1 MRRSLIILLGVVM
14 LMALLPTAGLAKK
27 PIPDVK
33 VLIPRA
39 IDLVTEAYPGALWL
53 QANGL
58 PAEGEL
64 ATSAEAIVEWQFFFS
79 TPETPGPINIIHR
92 AEIQFGPPPDG
103 FGPVKGLPGFFTG
116 AIAMPKAPSMTLKH
130 AVKLLQRA
138 GHTGAFDGVVL
149 MHPLI
154 AEPVNPRYLFQFT
167 GPLGGK
173 HHIAVDCLTKAVIR
187 ID

>member
-39 IDLVTEAYPGALWL
+39 IDLATEAYPGALWL

-58 PAEGEL
+58 PAEGGHV
-64 ATSAEAIVEWQFFFS
+64 TSADDIVEWQFFFS
-79 TPETPGPINIIHR
+79 TPDTPGFINS
-92 AEIQFGPPPDG
+92 AVIQYGPPPDG
-103 FGPVKGLPGFFTG
+103 FGPVQGKLGLFTG

-154 AEPVNPRYLFQFT
+154 GEAVNPRYLFQFT

-173 HHIAVDCLTKAVIR
+173 HHIAVDCLTKAVVR